1 MSTTDELLEEMLED
15 AEEYATP
22 VTDDD
27 LQFWIN
33 EHLRVISIPKNGVVA
48 GVEGDKNVNKIK
60 FGMNRYYHGFD
71 MSTFSGRILYSNA
84 KGNKNYYNITDMQ
97 ASGSAITFSWLVDAD
112 AVQYMGKT
120 AFVVY
125 LFKIQGSEL
134 RQKFYS
140 TLATLKVL
148 EGMEV
153 DSAVPVEKQ
162 TDIIERM
169 KEEISA
175 YAEEVKKSLPA
186 DYTAMTEQVSSLKE
200 ELGNAVGVMT
210 LKFVKGYYIGL
221 DGNFA
226 NVKSPVK
233 SDDWEY
239 LTCECIAGDKLT
251 LTGAGGVSPRLW
263 AFANSDGQIIQRS
276 EVSAVEKKLVVAAPE
291 NATIFVMN
299 NKTTYSSRACYKGAI
314 KLDDIGYTE
323 NYVSGYYNFENL
335 NLGDVAPQS
344 ISNGNAVCKK
354 ISCSPGDIYRITG
367 VGTQNAWIY
376 SFLDETDKIVE
387 STLGYKALNG
397 SIVITP
403 ENAKT
408 LIVNFV
414 KIAPY
419 SFQYIGNIVRFS
431 KIGTRS
437 VVKIA
442 ASNSSTWDKNDS
454 LLVCDGENDAY
465 TINRT
470 IEILSNNGGG
480 KIILKKGRYYVK
492 KLTDKNCIDCNVK
505 NSVIEIESEI
515 PNYNRTNSEGQEANS
530 GAQLYM
536 TNELYESLNSDTQYT
551 FFNCSGVKYDGGI
564 ILKNFGIVF
573 PHNQKQIIG
582 LDFKDFNGM
591 CRVEGIYINAYNKDY
606 EPNVSIGV
614 APAKAAYNCIGIRTI
629 CKTSLGAI
637 GTQFKNCIV
646 KGCWEGIAVNGE
658 HTVLDRCA
666 AIFCVVGYTFDHY
679 RIDGESAQHENLLIR
694 CMDERNLSL
703 PHFYYNGN
711 KQAIIILGL
720 NIERKQGNA
729 PGGEELGKLAYEDN
743 PGNHHGEITYT
754 IAVDG
759 DTSNV
764 VYAPFWTDGHGHG
777 FRSTNLLHLQACDT
791 TTRKKYKPNY
801 MQRIYDTT
809 LNKEVI
815 CIDESIPKW
824 VDAMGNEVD

>member
-1 MSTTDELLEEMLED
+1 MSNIDENLKKIESAVWGKDVRKAIHDSIHDCYEDGKAGTTDLIARERINNLSKMKEGSTTGD
-15 AEEYATP
+15 AELQDIRIGADGKEYPNAGEA
-22 VTDDD
+22 VRGQLSELKEDIGDS
-27 LQFWIN
+27 
-33 EHLRVISIPKNGVVA
+33 VGVV
-48 GVEGDKNVNKIK
+48 
-60 FGMNRYYHGFD
+60 
-71 MSTFSGRILYSNA
+71 
-84 KGNKNYYNITDMQ
+84 
-97 ASGSAITFSWLVDAD
+97 
-112 AVQYMGKT
+112 
-120 AFVVY
+120 
-125 LFKIQGSEL
+125 
-134 RQKFYS
+134 
-140 TLATLKVL
+140 
-148 EGMEV
+148 
-153 DSAVPVEKQ
+153 
-162 TDIIERM
+162 
-169 KEEISA
+169 
-175 YAEEVKKSLPA
+175 
-186 DYTAMTEQVSSLKE
+186 
-200 ELGNAVGVMT
+200 T
-210 LKFVKGYYIGL
+210 LKFVDGYYIDL
-221 DGNFA
+221 AGNSA
-226 NVKSPVK
+226 NVKLPIK
-233 SDDWEY
+233 SDDWEH
-239 LTCECIAGDKLT
+239 LVCECKGGDKFT
-251 LTGAGGVSPRLW
+251 LTGKGGEAPRLW
-263 AFANSDGQIIQRS
+263 AFANSDGEIIQKS
-276 EVSAVEKKLVVAAPE
+276 EVSAVEKKFVVAAPQ
-291 NATIFVMN
+291 NATTFVMN
-299 NKTTYSSRACYKGAI
+299 NKATYSSRACYKGAI
-314 KLDDIGYTE
+314 KLEDIGYTE

-335 NLGDVAPQS
+335 KIGDVAPQN
-344 ISNGNAVCKK
+344 ITAGNAVCKK

-367 VGTQNAWIY
+367 TGTKNAWIY

-387 STLGYKALNG
+387 TVGGWKVLNG
-397 SIVITP
+397 GIIFTP

-419 SFQYIGNIVRFS
+419 SFQYIGNIIRFS

-454 LLVCDGENDAY
+454 FLVCDGENDAY

-480 KIILKKGRYYVK
+480 KIVLKKGRYYIK
-492 KLTDKNCIDCNVK
+492 KLTGKNCIDCNVK

-536 TNELYESLNSDTQYT
+536 TNELYESMSSDTQYT
-551 FFNCSGVKYDGGI
+551 FFHCSGVKYDGGI

-679 RIDGESAQHENLLIR
+679 RIDGEAAQHENLLIR
-694 CMDERNLSL
+694 CTDERNLSL

>member
-1 MSTTDELLEEMLED
+1 MSNIDENLKKIESAVWGKDVRKAIHDSIHDCYEDGKAGTTDLIARERINNLSKMKEGSTTGD
-15 AEEYATP
+15 AELQDIRIGADGKEYPNAGEA
-22 VTDDD
+22 VRGQLSELKEDIGDS
-27 LQFWIN
+27 
-33 EHLRVISIPKNGVVA
+33 VGVV
-48 GVEGDKNVNKIK
+48 
-60 FGMNRYYHGFD
+60 
-71 MSTFSGRILYSNA
+71 
-84 KGNKNYYNITDMQ
+84 
-97 ASGSAITFSWLVDAD
+97 
-112 AVQYMGKT
+112 
-120 AFVVY
+120 
-125 LFKIQGSEL
+125 
-134 RQKFYS
+134 
-140 TLATLKVL
+140 
-148 EGMEV
+148 
-153 DSAVPVEKQ
+153 
-162 TDIIERM
+162 
-169 KEEISA
+169 
-175 YAEEVKKSLPA
+175 
-186 DYTAMTEQVSSLKE
+186 
-200 ELGNAVGVMT
+200 T
-210 LKFVKGYYIGL
+210 LKFVDGYYIDL
-221 DGNFA
+221 AGNSA
-226 NVKSPVK
+226 NVKLPIK
-233 SDDWEY
+233 SDDWEH
-239 LTCECIAGDKLT
+239 LVCECKGGDKFT
-251 LTGAGGVSPRLW
+251 LTGKGGEAPRLW
-263 AFANSDGQIIQRS
+263 AFANSDGEIIQKS
-276 EVSAVEKKLVVAAPE
+276 EVSAVEKKFVVAAPQ
-291 NATIFVMN
+291 NATTFVMN
-299 NKTTYSSRACYKGAI
+299 NKATYSSRACYKGAI
-314 KLDDIGYTE
+314 KLEDIGYTE

-335 NLGDVAPQS
+335 KIGDVAPQN
-344 ISNGNAVCKK
+344 ITAGNAVCKK

-367 VGTQNAWIY
+367 TGTKNAWIY

-387 STLGYKALNG
+387 TVGGWKVLNG
-397 SIVITP
+397 GIIFTP

-419 SFQYIGNIVRFS
+419 SFQYIGNIIRFS

-454 LLVCDGENDAY
+454 FLVCDGENDAY
-465 TINRT
+465 TI
-470 IEILSNNGGG
+470 
-480 KIILKKGRYYVK
+480 KKGRYYIK
-492 KLTDKNCIDCNVK
+492 KLTGKNCIDCNVK

-536 TNELYESLNSDTQYT
+536 TNELYESMSSDTQYT
-551 FFNCSGVKYDGGI
+551 FFHCSGVKYDGGI

-679 RIDGESAQHENLLIR
+679 RIDGEAAQHENLLIR
-694 CMDERNLSL
+694 CTDERNLSL

-729 PGGEELGKLAYEDN
+729 PGGEKLGKLAYEDN